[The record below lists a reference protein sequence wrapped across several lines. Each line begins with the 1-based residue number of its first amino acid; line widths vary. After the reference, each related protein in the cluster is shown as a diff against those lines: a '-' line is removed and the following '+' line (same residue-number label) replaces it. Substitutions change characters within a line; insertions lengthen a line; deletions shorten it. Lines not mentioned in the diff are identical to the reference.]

1 MAEKEF
7 RTKADEAYYRL
18 RRMLEAGEFDAG
30 RRLTE
35 LGAAEMLGIGR
46 TSVREAIHWLEA
58 EGLLQLRD
66 SRRHRRIDYLE
77 DADPEQVLARYEVR
91 EAIQPQAARL
101 AARNMSR
108 KQTDCLL
115 SLARRA
121 IARRDSSDVD
131 DRTDAKRAFLDFLL
145 TNCGNRSLY
154 RIWETHH
161 LSPYLPR
168 DRKLE
173 EKIVGRMNGEA
184 AQYSVLS
191 LAEAIAAGDQD
202 EAERISRA
210 GIREITE
217 ALRQTFVGDGSTVS
231 AQAPTATTTD

>member
-1 MAEKEF
+1 MARTEF
-7 RTKADEAYYRL
+7 KTKADEAYYKL
-18 RRMLEAGEFDAG
+18 RTMLEAGEFDSG

-58 EGLLQLRD
+58 EGLLQLRS
-66 SRRHRRIDYLE
+66 SRRRRRIDYLE
-77 DADPEQVLARYEVR
+77 DADPEQVLIRYEVR
-91 EAIQPQAARL
+91 EAIQSQASRL

-108 KQTDCLL
+108 TQAGRLL
-115 SLARRA
+115 SLARQA

-131 DRTDAKRAFLDFLL
+131 DRSGAKRAFLDFLVA
-145 TNCGNRSLY
+145 NCGNRDLY
-154 RIWETHH
+154 RIWKTQH

-168 DRKLE
+168 DRELE
-173 EKIVGRMNGEA
+173 EQIVGRMNGNR

-202 EAERISRA
+202 EAERISRD
-210 GIREITE
+210 GIRRITE
-217 ALRQTFVGDGSTVS
+217 ALRQTLVGDGSIGSTKSPS
-231 AQAPTATTTD
+231 AMTTD